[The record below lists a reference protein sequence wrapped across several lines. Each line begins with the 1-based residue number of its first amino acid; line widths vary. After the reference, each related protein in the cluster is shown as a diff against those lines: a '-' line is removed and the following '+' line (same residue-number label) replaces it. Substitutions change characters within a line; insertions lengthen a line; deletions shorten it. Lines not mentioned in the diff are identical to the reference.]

1 MPRVQ
6 FTSHLRRFF
15 PDLGHDEEIAATTVA
30 ELVSALN
37 DRYPGLADYVVDER
51 GALRQHVNIFIGE
64 ERVRDRAGLSD
75 PLDPRSQVFI
85 LQALSGG

>member
-15 PDLGHDEEIAATTVA
+15 PDLGQDEEIEATSVA
-30 ELVSALN
+30 ELVVALN
-37 DRYPGLADYVVDER
+37 DRYPGFADYVVDER
-51 GALRQHVNIFIGE
+51 GALRQHVNIFVGE
-64 ERVRDRAGLSD
+64 NLVRDRTRLSD
-75 PLDPRSQVFI
+75 PLDSRSEVFI